1 VADRD
6 TRKPPDE
13 WRRLFDA
20 VVASAASVAERR
32 ELPRDLLRVIRDQAA
47 LVQGVLER
55 EQTLQRLIGSRVIE
69 PVEAGFDLL
78 EESAATL
85 RHQAETLGSAAGAL
99 QETAELMAQQAELF
113 ERTIHTLRQPLA
125 LARSAAGVPR
135 PPTRSAAG
143 TAKAGRAKAGRAKA
157 GRAKAAKP
165 RGSAAAGR
173 RPTDRSRRT
182 RG

>member
-1 VADRD
+1 MADRS

-13 WRRLFDA
+13 WRRLFET

-32 ELPRDLLRVIRDQAA
+32 ELPRDLLRVVRDQAA

-78 EESAATL
+78 EQSAATL
-85 RHQAETLGSAAGAL
+85 RHQAETLGSAARAL
-99 QETAELMAQQAELF
+99 EETAELMAQQADLF

-125 LARSAAGVPR
+125 LARSAAGVQRPR
-135 PPTRSAAG
+135 TRSAAG
-143 TAKAGRAKAGRAKA
+143 RAKAPAPKA

-165 RGSAAAGR
+165 RGSATAGR
-173 RPTDRSRRT
+173 RPTDRSRRA